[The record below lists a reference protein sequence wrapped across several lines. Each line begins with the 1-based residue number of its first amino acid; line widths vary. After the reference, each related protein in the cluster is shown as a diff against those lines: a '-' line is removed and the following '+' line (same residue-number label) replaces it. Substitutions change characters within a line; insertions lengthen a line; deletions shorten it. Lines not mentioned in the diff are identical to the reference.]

1 MTENASGRNA
11 LAVSPIPCSL
21 VKMSAFSEA
30 ALEKKLSELSNSQQ
44 SVQTLSLWLIHHR
57 KHSKTIVNVWF
68 NELKKG
74 KPGTV
79 VKIKEIVTIKLRAT
93 LAVGY
98 MRLLSLGKASL

>member
-1 MTENASGRNA
+1 M
-11 LAVSPIPCSL
+11 AVSTSPRSL

-79 VKIKEIVTIKLRAT
+79 VRVEETIVTTIKQVPRNISCRLHEAAT
-93 LAVGY
+93 SG
-98 MRLLSLGKASL
+98 

>member
-1 MTENASGRNA
+1 M
-11 LAVSPIPCSL
+11 AVPPSPRSL

-74 KPGTV
+74 KPDTV
-79 VKIKEIVTIKLRAT
+79 VRVEDTIVTSTKQVPRNISCRLHVAAT
-93 LAVGY
+93 SG
-98 MRLLSLGKASL
+98 